1 MEGYNWAHPQLCV
14 TVFSAP
20 NYCYRCGNQA
30 AIMLVDENLNH
41 SFIKYDASPEKGEKD
56 KSRAPDYF
64 RSREKALKEKFY
76 GRKKRKC
83 FLRCRCAF

>member
-1 MEGYNWAHPQLCV
+1 MYFCGLHIFFAAASCALRHQVMEGYNWAHPQLCV

-64 RSREKALKEKFY
+64 L
-76 GRKKRKC
+76 
-83 FLRCRCAF
+83 

>member
-1 MEGYNWAHPQLCV
+1 MVFTFIFFLRFCSSLSPSSKHAQVMEGYNWAHPQLCV

-64 RSREKALKEKFY
+64 L
-76 GRKKRKC
+76 
-83 FLRCRCAF
+83 

>member
-1 MEGYNWAHPQLCV
+1 MVCAYR
-14 TVFSAP
+14 
-20 NYCYRCGNQA
+20 RCGNQA

-64 RSREKALKEKFY
+64 L
-76 GRKKRKC
+76 
-83 FLRCRCAF
+83 